1 MWLNLTLLFLLA
13 IVHPISSLD
22 TKFDGRKWK
31 DEEVISSIH
40 RNVIGCPIHYNVLAT
55 NHYTRNN
62 NNNNNSIQS
71 KYTVYIRILHP
82 AKTEKQ
88 YLSQLPFTYSQSDK
102 GLASHC
108 QRSNF
113 TDDHWG
119 KSTALRPFIPLNH
132 PGQDRKNCLK
142 LTKMLSTGEIY
153 SFYEGFRSLQRG
165 FYLLHSNEAIIH
177 PSGAVGFQCGVFL
190 GDEGCETRRY
200 LFTKRWMAKYDAK
213 KRNLSYQRYQRVFT
227 IAALWD
233 YNYYHFLAESLTRL
247 VYSLPFLLKHKDVM
261 IHVRAF
267 ESDDAQRGHDL
278 TFVKKGEEMRY
289 RIFDLLGID
298 RWRIISGHVLAHE
311 VFIPRFTRC
320 SFGLSHAYE
329 NILLGKHL
337 LMAAYQALRLD
348 AKNLR
353 KALKSPSE
361 RQQLYPE
368 KLLIIVQRYNERL
381 GGRYWDNE
389 TSADAVKTFSKA
401 FPQHRVQLL
410 TSAVRL
416 PLAQEIYLYS
426 QADVFVGE
434 HGAGMTNMMFMPPNS
449 LIVEFAGVVR
459 DVHAP
464 ICGYYGP
471 YAATFGHHHYFHA
484 YNGHTGHI
492 HMSAAATRAAAFYQV
507 IQGKKKVPIRRIVN
521 STHETHPLFKH

>member
-1 MWLNLTLLFLLA
+1 
-13 IVHPISSLD
+13 
-22 TKFDGRKWK
+22 
-31 DEEVISSIH
+31 
-40 RNVIGCPIHYNVLAT
+40 
-55 NHYTRNN
+55 
-62 NNNNNSIQS
+62 
-71 KYTVYIRILHP
+71 
-82 AKTEKQ
+82 
-88 YLSQLPFTYSQSDK
+88 
-102 GLASHC
+102 
-108 QRSNF
+108 
-113 TDDHWG
+113 
-119 KSTALRPFIPLNH
+119 
-132 PGQDRKNCLK
+132 
-142 LTKMLSTGEIY
+142 MLSTGEIY

-200 LFTKRWMAKYDAK
+200 LFTKRWMAKCRHSLHLKHSAAAAAAAAASTHSASMGHEEKSNIETWEKLFSPDLTKEEMKNLTVGCIDDAK

-267 ESDDAQRGHDL
+267 ESDDAQRGQDL